1 MGETLSSP
9 DPILLEAQEV
19 VETAYGLP
27 EADID
32 YLGNGIINQTML
44 VRHAGEKN
52 VLQRLHRMFPT
63 ELSNDFQAVTDFLAG
78 EGWQVPRL
86 IRTDDDRNFYR
97 SADSSHWRMMSFINS
112 DPHRPATLS
121 HDDYAKVGNLLGRLH
136 TSLGKFD
143 YTPEYGIPH
152 FHDTPFYATRMQEVA
167 AELPDD
173 ATKQL
178 ADDMLHALAELPD
191 MPMDTPQLIHGDP
204 QTSNILFKDG
214 QPFTFIDFD
223 TVMSASIW
231 IDLGDML
238 RSLAEDAVEGGGEFP
253 SDMLRAVCDGY
264 RKAAAPGMA
273 GDEFYAWS
281 LAALQKIALELGMR
295 FLTDVVDDEY
305 FEYDKS
311 RFASR
316 LESNLYRSDVQWQ
329 LYNLC
334 NDERQ
339 QRGL

>member
-1 MGETLSSP
+1 
-9 DPILLEAQEV
+9 
-19 VETAYGLP
+19 
-27 EADID
+27 
-32 YLGNGIINQTML
+32 
-44 VRHAGEKN
+44 
-52 VLQRLHRMFPT
+52 
-63 ELSNDFQAVTDFLAG
+63 
-78 EGWQVPRL
+78 
-86 IRTDDDRNFYR
+86 
-97 SADSSHWRMMSFINS
+97 MSFIDS
-112 DPHRPATLS
+112 DPHRPARLNP
-121 HDDYAKVGNLLGRLH
+121 DDYAKVGGLLGRLH
-136 TSLGKFD
+136 ISLAKFD
-143 YTPEYGIPH
+143 YRPEYGIPH
-152 FHDTPFYATRMQEVA
+152 FHDTPFYAARMQEVA

-173 ATKQL
+173 ATKRL
-178 ADDMLHALAELPD
+178 ATDMLNALAELPD

-253 SDMLRAVCDGY
+253 SSMLRAVCDGY
-264 RKAAAPGMA
+264 RKAAAPDVTA
-273 GDEFYAWS
+273 DEFYTWS

-316 LESNLYRSDVQWQ
+316 LESNLHRSGVQWQ
-329 LYNLC
+329 LYDLC
-334 NDERQ
+334 SQERQ
-339 QRGL
+339 HHGL